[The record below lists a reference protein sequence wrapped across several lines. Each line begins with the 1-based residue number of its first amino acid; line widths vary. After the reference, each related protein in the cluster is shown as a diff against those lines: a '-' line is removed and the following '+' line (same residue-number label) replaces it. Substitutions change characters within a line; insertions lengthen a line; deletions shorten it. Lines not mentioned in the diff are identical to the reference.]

1 MSINQKLSKLR
12 YDKVITEDE
21 YQILKKATKEN
32 ETTYES
38 ILVWSDGCET
48 NHATFTGKTQ
58 DEADSAARAQMHKEN
73 DNHCKNADADEDCGA
88 YRGEW
93 ECIYATLDQDMCI
106 WTIISVGQVIPA
118 VEVQ

>member
-12 YDKVITEDE
+12 YDGLITEDE
-21 YQILKKATKEN
+21 YQILRKAAKEN
-32 ETTYES
+32 KPTYES

-48 NHATFTGKTQ
+48 NYATFTGKTQ
-58 DEADSAARAQMHKEN
+58 EEADSGAKTQMNAEY

-88 YRGEW
+88 FRGKT
-93 ECIYATLDQDMCI
+93 ECVYAALDQDMCI

-118 VEVQ
+118 AEA

>member
-1 MSINQKLSKLR
+1 MSINKKLSKLR
-12 YDKVITEDE
+12 YDEAITDEE
-21 YQILKKATKEN
+21 YQILKAATKEN

-58 DEADSAARAQMHKEN
+58 EEADSAAKAQMNAEY

-88 YRGEW
+88 FRGET
-93 ECIYATLDQDMCI
+93 ECVYAALDQDMCI
-106 WTIISVGQVIPA
+106 WTIISVGQVIPDE
-118 VEVQ
+118 EV

>member
-1 MSINQKLSKLR
+1 MNINQKLSKLR
-12 YDKVITEDE
+12 RDEAITEEE
-21 YQILKKATKEN
+21 YQLLKAAAKEN
-32 ETTYES
+32 KPTYES

-48 NHATFTGKTQ
+48 NHVTFTGKTQ
-58 DEADSAARAQMHKEN
+58 DEADSAARAQMYKEY

-93 ECIYATLDQDMCI
+93 EFIYAALDQDMCI

-118 VEVQ
+118 TEV

>member
-58 DEADSAARAQMHKEN
+58 DEADSAARAQMHKEYDDRN
-73 DNHCKNADADEDCGA
+73 KSATVEDDCTV
-88 YRGEW
+88 YRGEY
-93 ECIYATLDQDMCI
+93 ECTYAVDNEDWCV
-106 WTIISVGQVIPA
+106 WKIISVGQV
-118 VEVQ
+118 VSDK